1 MRAQVRC
8 FQVAVPARGYNANG
22 AKQVG
27 EIAMNGPIL
36 DTCWKDVRRAV
47 QWASLGTS
55 LAACLTLQWCDFAAG
70 HERVRRWL

>member
-1 MRAQVRC
+1 MRC

-47 QWASLGTS
+47 QWLR
-55 LAACLTLQWCDFAAG
+55 WG
-70 HERVRRWL
+70 HHGPHA